1 MSPFNAAGEQWQMLE
16 GNILMSRRERKRLA
30 VLAQVQ
36 RGELKLVTAGEVMG
50 VTYRQA
56 KRVWRRYRVE
66 GDAGLVHRSRGRPSP
81 RRKPLALRQRVLA
94 RYEERYGDFGPT
106 LAAEYLAEEGL
117 EVDHET
123 LRRWLIA
130 QGTRQV
136 RRRGQRH
143 RAWRERKACYGMM
156 VQLDG
161 SHHDWFEGRR
171 AQAVLMVMVDDA
183 TSQVWAQFFE
193 AETTRASYDVLE
205 GWVRRRGLPQ
215 SLYVDR
221 DSIYRCEGVGSVAE
235 QMAGQGPRTQFGRAM
250 EQLGVEL
257 ILANSPQA
265 KGRVERMNGV
275 LQDRLVKALR
285 LEGISELGRANEYLA
300 RVFLPALNRRFQ
312 RQAASPADVH
322 RGVPRNLDEVLSWE
336 EERVVQRDWTV
347 AWEGRWHQVEREHES
362 LSLAGKK
369 VVVRRLRDGRVQLV
383 HRGQKL
389 CWRALP
395 ERPQRRVVEPKAQ
408 KPRAV
413 VKPAAQHPWRQLGWG
428 VGREYWRG
436 VKAQGR
442 AQRAATRLG
451 ARDSGRP
458 PLRSGLPASLA
469 PSRGNRSTNNNLRRG
484 HFLVS

>member
-1 MSPFNAAGEQWQMLE
+1 MLE
-16 GNILMSRRERKRLA
+16 GKLLMSRRERKRLA
-30 VLAQVQ
+30 VLAPVK

-56 KRVWRRYRVE
+56 KRVWRRYRME

-81 RRKPLALRQRVLA
+81 RRKPPEIRRRVLA
-94 RYEERYGDFGPT
+94 RYGQRYGDFGPT
-106 LAAEYLAEEGL
+106 LAAEYLAGEGL
-117 EVDHET
+117 AVDHET

-130 QGTRQV
+130 EGTRQV

-143 RAWRERKACYGMM
+143 RAWRERKACFGMM

-161 SHHDWFEGRR
+161 SDHDWFEGRR
-171 AQAVLMVMVDDA
+171 DRAVLMVMVDDA

-265 KGRVERMNGV
+265 KGRVERTNGV

-300 RVFLPALNRRFQ
+300 RTFLPALNRRFE
-312 RQAASPADVH
+312 RAAASAADVH

-347 AWEGRWHQVEREHES
+347 AWEGRWHQVKRDHEP

-383 HRGQKL
+383 HRGKKL
-389 CWRALP
+389 RWRALP
-395 ERPQRRVVEPKAQ
+395 QRPQRNLVERKAQ

-413 VKPAAQHPWRQLGWG
+413 VKPAAAHPWRQLGVG

-436 VKAQGR
+436 VKARGQ
-442 AQRAATRLG
+442 AKRAAARLA

-458 PLRSGLPASLA
+458 PLRSGLPTSLA
-469 PSRGNRSTNNNLRRG
+469 ASRAGIDQRITTPEGDIS
-484 HFLVS
+484 S